1 MTRDPVCGMQIDE
14 KKAEGKIEYEGQT
27 YFFCA
32 SGCRQKFAQD
42 PKRYVPRPQRDLHVG
57 RDK

>member
-14 KKAEGKIEYEGQT
+14 MKAEGKIEYEGQT

-32 SGCRQKFAQD
+32 SGCRTKFAQD
-42 PKRYVPRPQRDLHVG
+42 PKRFVLSPKPDG
-57 RDK
+57 KDGS